1 MGKLLSLLICLVVS
15 GAVAVAQNAVPEVI
29 PALQQWKGR
38 SGVLVMQEKGRIVV
52 DPKQEAELKTAAE
65 QLSADLKEMFG
76 FDYEVVAGKAGK
88 GDISLRLSSKPDEK
102 LGEEGYVLDI
112 TSKVEMEAPTA
123 KGVFWA
129 TRTLLQM
136 MYNQPKGLVKG
147 KAVDYPLYAK
157 RGFMLDVG
165 RKFFSMDYLKQY
177 VKILSFYKFN
187 EFQIHLNDNAFPE
200 FYDYDWNKTYS
211 AFRLECESFPG
222 LTARDGSYTKEEFKE
237 FQRMAN
243 RYGIDVIPEIDV
255 PAHSLAFTHYNPRL
269 AADNKEYGQDHLDLY
284 KQEVYDFVDTLF
296 AEYIKGDDPTFIGEY
311 VHIGTDEYNRKEAEQ
326 FRRFTDRYLKYIK
339 SLGKTPR
346 MWGSLKTMKGET
358 PVEVDNVYVNSWNHN
373 WFDIQTANKA
383 GYKFINTCDHYL
395 YIVPAVNYYHDF
407 LDSKWLYENWTPNKM
422 MKTEDLP
429 ADTPNLEGAMFA
441 VWNDRVGNGITEQD
455 VHYRSFPAVQV
466 VAEKTWKGDNAKN
479 VSFEQFDALCKRMPE
494 APGVNLLARIDGTK
508 KVTEPG
514 VELQLDGTT
523 VHTTEV
529 AEVGYPYSVEFELRQ
544 GKEPM
549 IDAILFRGPHSEFIS
564 NWNDT
569 RKFAFRREN
578 YEFVF
583 HDFRMPEEEW
593 VKIRVEGD
601 HKGTSLYV
609 NGQLVERL
617 EGRKRMVYNKRF
629 NRKDY
634 NWYQET
640 LIFPLQQIGDANQG
654 FTGTIKNVVCTQT
667 K

>member
-15 GAVAVAQNAVPEVI
+15 GAVAVAQNAVPDVI

-38 SGVLVMQEKGRIVV
+38 SGVLVMPEKGRIVV

-177 VKILSFYKFN
+177 VKILSFYKLN

-455 VHYRSFPAVQV
+455 VHFRSFPAVQV

-617 EGRKRMVYNKRF
+617 EGRKRMVHNVRY

-640 LIFPLQQIGDANQG
+640 LIFPLQQIGDVHQG

>member
-1 MGKLLSLLICLVVS
+1 MLICLVVS
-15 GAVAVAQNAVPEVI
+15 GAVAVAQNAVPDVI

-38 SGVLVMQEKGRIVV
+38 SGVLVMPEKGRIVV

-177 VKILSFYKFN
+177 VKILSFYKLN

-455 VHYRSFPAVQV
+455 VHFRSFPAVQV

-617 EGRKRMVYNKRF
+617 EGRKRMVHNVRY

-640 LIFPLQQIGDANQG
+640 LIFPLQQIGDVHQG

>member
-177 VKILSFYKFN
+177 VKILSFYKLN

-373 WFDIQTANKA
+373 
-383 GYKFINTCDHYL
+383 
-395 YIVPAVNYYHDF
+395 
-407 LDSKWLYENWTPNKM
+407 
-422 MKTEDLP
+422 
-429 ADTPNLEGAMFA
+429 
-441 VWNDRVGNGITEQD
+441 
-455 VHYRSFPAVQV
+455 
-466 VAEKTWKGDNAKN
+466 
-479 VSFEQFDALCKRMPE
+479 
-494 APGVNLLARIDGTK
+494 
-508 KVTEPG
+508 
-514 VELQLDGTT
+514 
-523 VHTTEV
+523 
-529 AEVGYPYSVEFELRQ
+529 
-544 GKEPM
+544 
-549 IDAILFRGPHSEFIS
+549 
-564 NWNDT
+564 
-569 RKFAFRREN
+569 
-578 YEFVF
+578 
-583 HDFRMPEEEW
+583 
-593 VKIRVEGD
+593 
-601 HKGTSLYV
+601 
-609 NGQLVERL
+609 
-617 EGRKRMVYNKRF
+617 
-629 NRKDY
+629 
-634 NWYQET
+634 
-640 LIFPLQQIGDANQG
+640 
-654 FTGTIKNVVCTQT
+654 
-667 K
+667 

>member
-177 VKILSFYKFN
+177 VKILSFYKLN
-187 EFQIHLNDNAFPE
+187 EFQIHLNDNGFLE

-514 VELQLDGTT
+514 VELQLDGTN

-544 GKEPM
+544 SKEPM

-617 EGRKRMVYNKRF
+617 EGRKRMVHNVRY

-640 LIFPLQQIGDANQG
+640 LIFPLQQIGDVNQG
-654 FTGTIKNVVCTQT
+654 FTGAIKNVVCTQT